1 MAAFAI
7 THWPHRRCA
16 RSPTG
21 SAISRASGRRSSTAW
36 AHTSETGPMSDLKF
50 EVIYPAAIPVVWRAL
65 TDPQELSEWLMPN
78 DFRPVV
84 GHRFTFVTAPRPD
97 FDGIVRCEVKAV
109 QPESLLSY
117 SWVGGGIDTI
127 VEWRLAAHGSG
138 TALTLIHSG

>member
-1 MAAFAI
+1 
-7 THWPHRRCA
+7 
-16 RSPTG
+16 
-21 SAISRASGRRSSTAW
+21 
-36 AHTSETGPMSDLKF
+36 MSDLKF

-127 VEWRLAAHGSG
+127 VEWRLVPHGSG
-138 TALTLIHSG
+138 TALTLIHSGFEGVRGQLVSRLLGSGWKSRVLVALRKHTAGKRLD

>member
-1 MAAFAI
+1 
-7 THWPHRRCA
+7 
-16 RSPTG
+16 
-21 SAISRASGRRSSTAW
+21 
-36 AHTSETGPMSDLKF
+36 MSDLKF
-50 EVIYPAAIPVVWRAL
+50 EVIYPAAISVVWRAL

-138 TALTLIHSG
+138 TALTLIHSGFEGLRGQIVSRLLGSGWKSRVLVALRKHTAGKRLD